1 MSLCDCFDETI
12 AWVLEQAHAANR
24 ASAESEEAGRTK
36 EADRLYEDFHDYQ
49 QIVRLLEV
57 GREMCR

>member
-1 MSLCDCFDETI
+1 MSLRDCFDETI
-12 AWVLEQAHAANR
+12 AWVLEQ
-24 ASAESEEAGRTK
+24 K
-36 EADRLYEDFHDYQ
+36 EAAGQDAEDAERTGVHTYADARYEDVLGYA

>member
-12 AWVLEQAHAANR
+12 AWVLNR
-24 ASAESEEAGRTK
+24 AHTADLAAVEAEQEKREAD
-36 EADRLYEDFHDYQ
+36 ADRLYEETNGYQ